1 MVGAK
6 CSECVAAAP
15 LQHGPE
21 HFWDGVSAMHMHRQ
35 CAAVSPVLSVQ
46 PLCQTSWRTQVGRKL
61 DWGDLFP
68 FWHMVLQAKLL
79 ISA

>member
-1 MVGAK
+1 MLTVCG
-6 CSECVAAAP
+6 CSPFAAWARA
-15 LQHGPE
+15 LLT
-21 HFWDGVSAMHMHRQ
+21 GVSAMHMHRQ